1 MTLTKITKG
10 YKAKWLICWAVS
22 LLLTFGPVIGF
33 GIYAMA
39 VSGTAEKLALSLLS
53 ILSMAIA
60 VVNVLFKF
68 SFRSS
73 IYVLLLGVSIAL
85 KEMTAVLII
94 VAICTALDDFVFD
107 PRTKH
112 YREKFSINKEIDRR
126 EQP

>member
-94 VAICTALDDFVFD
+94 VAICTALDEFVFD
-107 PRTKH
+107 PLTKH

>member
-1 MTLTKITKG
+1 MTLTKITKE

-39 VSGTAEKLALSLLS
+39 VSGTTEKLALSLLT

-73 IYVLLLGVSIAL
+73 VYVLLLGVSIAL

-94 VAICTALDDFVFD
+94 VAICTALDEFVFD
-107 PRTKH
+107 PLTKH